1 MRSLTVAALLAA
13 ITTFVA
19 ALALRAPDA
28 TISVLAVAAVAVLTT
43 WLAVL
48 HSTEDESGLAL
59 SSPAAAVTLVL
70 VGRRSAALLLPIIA
84 AQVLGAVLGGLAALG
99 LDDQLGGSLVWSEPK
114 RVSTGVVIAVLAI
127 LAAWVLLAIDGGE
140 HAAWSALPPVLAGAA
155 LGVGLAVAL
164 NPAAVLGLA
173 TAGLLSWTTA
183 GIAAGSG
190 FVASAVGAYAIT
202 VVTPSE
208 PLGE

>member
-28 TISVLAVAAVAVLTT
+28 TLAVLAVAAVTVLTT
-43 WLAVL
+43 WIATL
-48 HSTEDESGLAL
+48 HTTEEESGIAL
-59 SSPAAAVTLVL
+59 TSPAAAVTLTL
-70 VGRRSAALLLPIIA
+70 VGRRSPTFLLPLIA
-84 AQVLGAVLGGLAALG
+84 AQVVGSILGGLAALG
-99 LDDQLGGSLVWSEPK
+99 LDDRLGGSLVWSEPT
-114 RVSTGVVIAVLAI
+114 RVVTGVVIAVLAI

-140 HAAWSALPPVLAGAA
+140 HAAWAAVPPVLAGAS

-173 TAGLLSWTTA
+173 TAGLVSWTIA
-183 GIAAGSG
+183 GIAAGAG
-190 FVASAVGAYAIT
+190 LVASVIGAYAIAM
-202 VVTPSE
+202 VTPPE
-208 PLGE
+208 

>member
-28 TISVLAVAAVAVLTT
+28 TLAVLAVAAVLVLTT
-43 WLAVL
+43 WVATL
-48 HSTEDESGLAL
+48 HTTEDESGLAL
-59 SSPAAAVTLVL
+59 TSPAAAVTLAL
-70 VGRRSAALLLPIIA
+70 VGRRPAGFLLPIIA
-84 AQVLGAVLGGLAALG
+84 AQVVGAVLGGFAALG
-99 LDDQLGGSLVWSEPK
+99 LDDRLGGSLVWAEPT
-114 RVSTGVVIAVLAI
+114 RVVTGVVVAVLAI

-140 HAAWSALPPVLAGAA
+140 HAAWAAVPPVIAGAS

-183 GIAAGSG
+183 GIGAGAG
-190 FVASAVGAYAIT
+190 LVASAIGAYAIT
-202 VVTPSE
+202 LVTPAE
-208 PLGE
+208 

>member
-28 TISVLAVAAVAVLTT
+28 TLAVLAVAAVVVLTT
-43 WLAVL
+43 WVAEL
-48 HSTEDESGLAL
+48 HTTDDESGIALAN
-59 SSPAAAVTLVL
+59 PVAAVTLAL
-70 VGRRSAALLLPIIA
+70 VGRRSATFLLPVIA
-84 AQVLGAVLGGLAALG
+84 AQVVGAVLGGLAALG
-99 LDDQLGGSLVWSEPK
+99 LDDRLGGTLVWTEPT
-114 RVSTGVVIAVLAI
+114 RVATGVVIGVLAI

-140 HAAWSALPPVLAGAA
+140 HAAWAAVPPLLAGAS

-173 TAGLLSWTTA
+173 TAGLVSWTTA

-190 FVASAVGAYAIT
+190 LVAAAIGAYAIT
-202 VVTPSE
+202 LVTPAE
-208 PLGE
+208 

>member
-28 TISVLAVAAVAVLTT
+28 TLAVLAVAAVTVLTT
-43 WLAVL
+43 WVATL
-48 HSTEDESGLAL
+48 HTTEEESGLAL
-59 SSPAAAVTLVL
+59 TSPAAAVTMTL
-70 VGRRSAALLLPIIA
+70 VGRRSPTFLLPLIA

-99 LDDQLGGSLVWSEPK
+99 LDDRLGGSLVWSEPT
-114 RVSTGVVIAVLAI
+114 RVVTGIVIAVLAI

-140 HAAWSALPPVLAGAA
+140 HAAWAAVPPVLAGAS

-173 TAGLLSWTTA
+173 TAGLVPWTIA
-183 GIAAGSG
+183 GIAAGTG
-190 FVASAVGAYAIT
+190 LVASAVGAYAIT
-202 VVTPSE
+202 LVTPPE
-208 PLGE
+208 

>member
-28 TISVLAVAAVAVLTT
+28 TVSVLAVAAVAVLTT
-43 WLAVL
+43 WLATL
-48 HSTEDESGLAL
+48 HTSDDESGLAL
-59 SSPAAAVTLVL
+59 SSPAAALTLTL
-70 VGRRSAALLLPIIA
+70 VGRRSAAMLLPVTA
-84 AQVLGAVLGGLAALG
+84 AQVVGAVIGGIAALG
-99 LDDQLGGSLVWSEPK
+99 LDDRLGGSLVWSEPS
-114 RVSTGVVIAVLAI
+114 RPTTGIAVAVLAI
-127 LAAWVLLAIDGGE
+127 LVAWVMLAIDGGE
-140 HAAWSALPPVLAGAA
+140 HPVWAGVAPILAAAS

-183 GIAAGSG
+183 GVAAASGLVAAG
-190 FVASAVGAYAIT
+190 VGAYAIAL
-202 VVTPSE
+202 VTP
-208 PLGE
+208 PD

>member
-28 TISVLAVAAVAVLTT
+28 TLAVLAVAAVAVLTT

-48 HSTEDESGLAL
+48 HSTDDESGIAL
-59 SSPAAAVTLVL
+59 TSPAAAVTLAL
-70 VGRRSAALLLPIIA
+70 VGRRPAALLLPIIA
-84 AQVLGAVLGGLAALG
+84 AQVVGAVLGGLAALG
-99 LDDQLGGSLVWSEPK
+99 LDDELGGSLVWSEPT
-114 RVSTGVVIAVLAI
+114 RVATGVVVAVLAI

-140 HAAWSALPPVLAGAA
+140 HPAWAAVPSLLAGAS

-183 GIAAGSG
+183 GIVAGVG
-190 FVASAVGAYAIT
+190 VIASAVGAYAIAL
-202 VVTPSE
+202 VTPSS
-208 PLGE
+208 

>member
-28 TISVLAVAAVAVLTT
+28 TLAVLAVAAVAVLTT

-48 HSTEDESGLAL
+48 HSTDDESGLAL
-59 SSPAAAVTLVL
+59 TSPAAAVTLAL
-70 VGRRSAALLLPIIA
+70 VGRRPAALLLPIIA
-84 AQVLGAVLGGLAALG
+84 AQVVGAVLGGLAALG
-99 LDDQLGGSLVWSEPK
+99 LDDRLGGSLVWSEPT
-114 RVSTGVVIAVLAI
+114 RVATGVVVALLAI
-127 LAAWVLLAIDGGE
+127 LASWVLLAIDGGE
-140 HAAWSALPPVLAGAA
+140 HPAWAAVPPLLAGAS

-183 GIAAGSG
+183 AIVAGVG
-190 FVASAVGAYAIT
+190 VIVAAVGAYAIAL
-202 VVTPSE
+202 VTPSS
-208 PLGE
+208 

>member
-28 TISVLAVAAVAVLTT
+28 TLAVLAVAAVAVLTT
-43 WLAVL
+43 WVATL
-48 HSTEDESGLAL
+48 HTTEDESGLAL
-59 SSPAAAVTLVL
+59 SSPAAAVTLAL
-70 VGRRSAALLLPIIA
+70 VGRRSAGFLLPIIA
-84 AQVLGAVLGGLAALG
+84 AQVVGAVIGGFAALG
-99 LDDQLGGSLVWSEPK
+99 LEDRLGGSLVWAEPT
-114 RVSTGVVIAVLAI
+114 RVVTGVVVAVLAI
-127 LAAWVLLAIDGGE
+127 LAAWVLLVIDGGE
-140 HAAWSALPPVLAGAA
+140 HAAWAAVPPVIAGAS

-183 GIAAGSG
+183 GIVAGAGIIAA
-190 FVASAVGAYAIT
+190 AVGAFAIT
-202 VVTPSE
+202 LVTPAE
-208 PLGE
+208 